1 MELRPLTGCVLDY
14 PVTVLFPL
22 NYFISSGIIV
32 DASRAEIISVCCL
45 TSVSS
50 SVLGTV
56 DGQKSTTFVS
66 LHRWTLGGSVD
77 VCFHGEGPQG

>member
-1 MELRPLTGCVLDY
+1 M
-14 PVTVLFPL
+14 
-22 NYFISSGIIV
+22 